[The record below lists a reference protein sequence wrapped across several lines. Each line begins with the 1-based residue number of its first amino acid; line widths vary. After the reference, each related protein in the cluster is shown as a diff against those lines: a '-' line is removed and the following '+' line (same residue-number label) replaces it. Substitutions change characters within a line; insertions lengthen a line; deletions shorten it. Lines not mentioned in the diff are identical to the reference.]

1 MSTTL
6 KSRRLVAIGLMAF
19 LTAVAAIAAA
29 TQSTASAAATNG
41 YKSAK
46 FRIEVKGWAKTV
58 QQHSYLAED
67 ECARDNF
74 SSGSETIR
82 FQTKKP
88 IVITAAMFSGL
99 DNPEFFSGRRLG
111 IPTRAVVNRS
121 YTLRNGGAV
130 PEDCPDNGGGV
141 VPTPPDCG
149 RKVKDP
155 WQLELAY
162 LDDRR
167 GLLGLSYSGGMLDPY
182 KMCAGAGFPSS
193 FPHFPE
199 SKGSYGRGGPIAA
212 QLSQRDL
219 FNRNFRKWISIAE
232 GVYKQ
237 RTATWWARTTVHW
250 EVSFTRLRSR

>member
-1 MSTTL
+1 MSITLRKRRLTAISLMALLAALATVAAGMSSTAGAASTT
-6 KSRRLVAIGLMAF
+6 
-19 LTAVAAIAAA
+19 
-29 TQSTASAAATNG
+29 G

-74 SSGSETIR
+74 SSGSEVIR
-82 FQTKKP
+82 FRTVNP
-88 IVITAAMFSGL
+88 IVITAAKFPGL

-111 IPTRAVVNRS
+111 IPTKAVVNRS
-121 YTLRNGGAV
+121 FTLRNGGAL
-130 PEDCPDNGGGV
+130 PEGCPDNGGGV
-141 VPTPPDCG
+141 TPTPPDCG
-149 RKVKDP
+149 RREFNP
-155 WQLELAY
+155 WKLELAY

-182 KMCAGAGFPSS
+182 KMCAGAGYPSS

-219 FNRNFRKWISIAE
+219 FNRDFRKWISIAD

-237 RTATWWARTTVHW
+237 RTENWWARTTVHW